1 MADINSEL
9 DALLS
14 DEPVNTGT
22 EDGAT
27 AAQLPADTGTGAEAT
42 TTQPRDE
49 HGKFAPKQAEG
60 SATTTE
66 AVIDAQPATP
76 DKPNNGV
83 PVRAV
88 QEERQKRQ
96 EAEASAEALRRELAE
111 MRGQLQMLTQQ
122 RQQPAQPQ
130 QEQAPATLWDDPDA
144 YLKSQLTPVQ
154 QQIMEQREFLS
165 ESLAVQSYGAET
177 VEAAKQA
184 IEQAAATPEGQQAVQ
199 KIMRARHPFDELVK
213 WHKQQET
220 MKRVGSDPDAWLE
233 AEMEKR
239 LADPAYQAK
248 VLERIRGTAA
258 SNTTRSAPAVSL
270 PPSLSGLPAGGNA
283 AAEADMSDTALF
295 TNALR

>member
-22 EDGAT
+22 EGGAT
-27 AAQLPADTGTGAEAT
+27 TAQMPAETGTGSEAT

-49 HGKFAPKQAEG
+49 HGKFAPKQTEG
-60 SATTTE
+60 TATTTE
-66 AVIDAQPATP
+66 PVIDAQPATP

-111 MRGQLQMLTQQ
+111 LRGTVQALQSQQ
-122 RQQPAQPQ
+122 KPVQQ
-130 QEQAPATLWDDPDA
+130 QEEKPAPTLWDDPDN
-144 YLKSQLTPVQ
+144 YLQSQINPVQ
-154 QQIMEQREFLS
+154 QQMMEMKEFMS
-165 ESLAVQSYGAET
+165 ENLAVQSYGEEA
-177 VEAAKQA
+177 VNAAKQA
-184 IEQAAATPEGQQAVQ
+184 IEQVARTPEGQQVIAKMMQ
-199 KIMRARHPFDELVK
+199 SRHPFGDLVK
-213 WHKQQET
+213 WHKQHEA
-220 MKRVGSDPDAWLE
+220 MRLVGDDPNAWLE

-283 AAEADMSDTALF
+283 AAEADMSDAALF